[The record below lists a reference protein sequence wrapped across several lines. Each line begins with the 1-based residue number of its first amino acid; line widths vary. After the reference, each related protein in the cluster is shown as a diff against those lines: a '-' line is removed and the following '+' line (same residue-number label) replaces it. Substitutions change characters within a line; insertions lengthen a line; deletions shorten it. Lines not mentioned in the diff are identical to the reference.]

1 MRGGAFLSM
10 KVRDCIRVSL
20 LAMAVALI
28 AAPVLPAAADA
39 VETWY
44 ETQLGGLRIGA
55 VGRTAM
61 SEGDSLLVT
70 VARTDV
76 VVERFGERAEMSQ
89 EDVWTETTAGRPV
102 SYVST
107 RALAQ
112 GEVTTLVVEVS
123 PDVLS
128 VDKKTGRGGD
138 RHILPLETALLFPRA
153 IERLHADRGFVAGDA
168 YAYVT
173 FDSDF
178 EAVSRCSV
186 AVVGP
191 DTLHVAGHSVELN
204 LLHVFPDVYE
214 GLIIKEWRDAGGE
227 LWVQEIPGLGVA
239 TRRTEG
245 RVGLKGHALTDVA
258 SGTIVEVGMS
268 IPHPDRVD
276 AALYEIWTDDGDV
289 EELLTGDLRQTV
301 EGHTDRG
308 VLLRV
313 RRTVPG
319 DGRRSAGESDSP
331 MESDGGS
338 EDVDEPA
345 PADVPGED
353 GGLEQYLE
361 GNVLIQKDDP
371 DVRAAALEAVD
382 GAGDEPWSKAV
393 SIERRVSELIT
404 DRGYGTAFASAA
416 EVIDTRS
423 GDCSEH
429 ALLAAAMARAVGI
442 PSRLATGLVHFQ
454 DCFAYHMWTEVKI
467 GAEWYALD
475 PTQGGGSVDATHIR
489 LGGSSLSG
497 GRIGSLSIPVLRT
510 VGRLGLRIVE
520 YEEAGETHS
529 SE

>member
-1 MRGGAFLSM
+1 MNM
-10 KVRDCIRVSL
+10 KARDSVRVSL
-20 LAMAVALI
+20 LAMAVVLT
-28 AAPVLPAAADA
+28 AASSSPAAADA

-44 ETQLGGLRIGA
+44 ETQLGGLRIG
-55 VGRTAM
+55 VVCRTLM

-70 VARTDV
+70 AARTDV

-89 EDVWTETTAGRPV
+89 EDVWTETTAGRAV
-102 SYVST
+102 RYVST
-107 RALAQ
+107 RALAR

-123 PDVLS
+123 PDALS
-128 VDKKTGRGGD
+128 IDKTTKRGSD
-138 RHILPLETALLFPRA
+138 RHLLPLSTTVLFPRA

-173 FDSDF
+173 FDPDF

-186 AVVGP
+186 AVVGS
-191 DTLHVAGHSVELN
+191 DTLHIAGQRVELN
-204 LLHVFPDVYE
+204 LLHVLPDVYE
-214 GLIIKEWRDAGGE
+214 GLIIKEWRDRGGE
-227 LWVQEIPGLGVA
+227 LWVQEIPGLGVE
-239 TRRTEG
+239 TRRTQ
-245 RVGLKGHALTDVA
+245 RKVGVDGHALTDVA
-258 SGTIVEVGMS
+258 SETIVEVGMS
-268 IPHPDRVD
+268 IPHPARVD
-276 AALYEIWTDDGDV
+276 EALYEIWTDDGDV

-313 RRTVPG
+313 RRVVPG
-319 DGRRSAGESDSP
+319 DGGENV
-331 MESDGGS
+331 DGS
-338 EDVDEPA
+338 TT
-345 PADVPGED
+345 ADVAD
-353 GGLEQYLE
+353 DDAGLEQYLE

-382 GAGDEPWSKAV
+382 GVGDEPWSKAV

-454 DCFAYHMWTEVKI
+454 DCFAYHMWMEVKI
-467 GAEWYALD
+467 GAEWFALD
-475 PTQGGGSVDATHIR
+475 PTQGNGSVDATHIR

-510 VGRLGLRIVE
+510 AGRLGLRIVE
-520 YEEAGETHS
+520 YKEAGETHR